1 MNFGFLK
8 WGKARLKNM
17 RSKTYEFKEL
27 SDAREVVEHKVPKF
41 MLWFFYF
48 VLVTLTLTLIWSYV
62 GTKEIVV
69 QASGLVKTSQTQ
81 SVVPLMNTT
90 VLSIHFQEGDKISQ
104 GDLIL
109 EFDGRALE
117 RDIANYENAL
127 VTLRENL
134 NLEVLYLESVETDT
148 NLFDLNNIKHVS
160 KYYEMK
166 RYLEML
172 EASETKVQD
181 KQTKRASITSTISQ
195 QNQTISQY
203 ENEIEKLNQQLE
215 SYKVYASF
223 DGILHYVYPVMV
235 GSSIVGGQELLRVHQ
250 MDHDELLTV
259 QFYVLNKDITQIH
272 IGQKVRVE
280 IPALSVRTYGYAEA
294 EVVHIESDSRF
305 DSQSGQSFYLVTARL
320 TSNQLLDE
328 SIKIG
333 MQVQGRMITDE
344 QRYLFWAIEKLELWI
359 FR

>member
-1 MNFGFLK
+1 
-8 WGKARLKNM
+8 M

-48 VLVTLTLTLIWSYV
+48 VLVTLTLTLIWSYL

-69 QASGLVKTSQTQ
+69 QASGTVKTNQTQ
-81 SVVPLMNTT
+81 SVIPLMNTT
-90 VLSIHFQEGDKISQ
+90 ILAVHFQEGDMVVE
-104 GDLIL
+104 GDLII

-117 RDIANYENAL
+117 RDIVNYENAL

-134 NLEVLYLESVETDT
+134 NLEVLYLESVEADT
-148 NLFDLNNIKHVS
+148 NLFDLNNLKHVS
-160 KYYEMK
+160 KYYEVK
-166 RYLEML
+166 SYLEVL
-172 EASETKVQD
+172 DVSETKVQD
-181 KQTKRASITSTISQ
+181 KLTKRASITSNISQ

-203 ENEIEKLNQQLE
+203 ENEIEKIRQQLE
-215 SYKVYASF
+215 AYKVYASF

-250 MDHDELLTV
+250 IDNDELLTV
-259 QFYVLNKDITQIH
+259 QFYVLNKDITQMS

>member
-1 MNFGFLK
+1 
-8 WGKARLKNM
+8 M

-27 SDAREVVEHKVPKF
+27 SDAREVIEHKVPRF

-48 VLVTLTLTLIWSYV
+48 VFATLSLTLIWSYL

-69 QASGLVKTSQTQ
+69 QASGMVKTNQTQ
-81 SVVPLMNTT
+81 SVVPLVNTT
-90 VLSIHFQEGDKISQ
+90 VLSIYFQEGDRVSE

-117 RDIANYENAL
+117 RDIVIYEEAL

-134 NLEVLYLESVETDT
+134 SLEALYLESVETDT
-148 NLFDLNNIKHVS
+148 NLFDLNNLKHVT
-160 KYYEMK
+160 KYYEMIS
-166 RYLEML
+166 YLELL

-181 KQTKRASITSTISQ
+181 RQTQRASITSTITQ
-195 QNQTISQY
+195 QNQTIAQY
-203 ENEIEKLNQQLE
+203 ENEIEKLSQELE
-215 SYKVYASF
+215 SYNIYASF

-235 GSSIVGGQELLRVHQ
+235 GSSVVGGQELLRVHQ

-272 IGQKVRVE
+272 VGQKVRVE
-280 IPALSVRTYGYAEA
+280 IPALSVRIYGYAEA
-294 EVVHIESDSRF
+294 EVIHIESDSRF

-328 SIKIG
+328 SVKIG
-333 MQVQGRMITDE
+333 MQVHGRMITDE

>member
-1 MNFGFLK
+1 
-8 WGKARLKNM
+8 M

-27 SDAREVVEHKVPKF
+27 SDAREVVEHQVPKF

-69 QASGLVKTSQTQ
+69 QASGVVKTNQTQ
-81 SVVPLMNTT
+81 SVVPLINTT
-90 VLSIHFQEGDKISQ
+90 VLSVHFQEGDRVNE
-104 GDLIL
+104 GDLIVA
-109 EFDGRALE
+109 FDGRALE
-117 RDIANYENAL
+117 RDITNYENAL

-134 NLEVLYLESVETDT
+134 SLEALYLESVETDT
-148 NLFDLNNIKHVS
+148 NLFDLNNLKHVT
-160 KYYEMK
+160 KYYEMIS
-166 RYLEML
+166 YLELL

-181 KQTKRASITSTISQ
+181 KQTKRASIIATINQ

-203 ENEIEKLNQQLE
+203 ENEIEKLSQQLE
-215 SYKVYASF
+215 AYKVYASF
-223 DGILHYVYPVMV
+223 DGILHYVYPIMV

-250 MDHDELLTV
+250 MEEDEFLTV